1 MQTKI
6 IIIIMINVIILT
18 ITNSPGKKQLML
30 LLESLNLG
38 LLITGLEIWKGP

>member
-30 LLESLNLG
+30 LLESLVG
-38 LLITGLEIWKGP
+38 LVNYRLEIWKGP